1 MTNTSQQQ
9 SAEFHRDPLSLI
21 LQDTQTTDYRLQTGC
36 TYSRAP
42 HHHHHHQTLSLSGR
56 RFRRDRERQR
66 ETERD
71 RRSCAELQV
80 GAGGFMWI
88 YVDIY
93 RHGLLVPVFTALDL
107 VEPRTH
113 SCTPPSVSCPVEN
126 RWRTGGEQVKVKNR
140 WRTGEVK
147 NRWRTGEEQVENRW
161 RTSEGEEQ
169 VENRGSHVGPERVGP
184 GRPRTSDRSLL
195 HLLQRR

>member
-1 MTNTSQQQ
+1 M
-9 SAEFHRDPLSLI
+9 R
-21 LQDTQTTDYRLQTGC
+21 QTGV
-36 TYSRAP
+36 SRS
-42 HHHHHHQTLSLSGR
+42 HLLGMT
-56 RFRRDRERQR
+56 F
-66 ETERD
+66 
-71 RRSCAELQV
+71 LQV

-126 RWRTGGEQVKVKNR
+126 RWRTGEEQVENR

-147 NRWRTGEEQVENRW
+147 NRWRTGGEQVKVKNRW
-161 RTSEGEEQ
+161 RTGGEQRFPRRTRTGWTRTTPDLGSESPTSSPTTMTSRRIIWTSASQRTPASWRDTSTRRSASTRRTSCSARCNTGRDRVRDGQ
-169 VENRGSHVGPERVGP
+169 PEP
-184 GRPRTSDRSLL
+184 PRTP
-195 HLLQRR
+195 RRLS

>member
-126 RWRTGGEQVKVKNR
+126 RWRT
-140 WRTGEVK
+140 EV
-147 NRWRTGEEQVENRW
+147 
-161 RTSEGEEQ
+161 
-169 VENRGSHVGPERVGP
+169 P
-184 GRPRTSDRSLL
+184 TSDPNGLDPDDPGPRIGVSYIFSNDDDEQED
-195 HLLQRR
+195 HLDQRFSKDASQLERHKHEEKRFDPQDQLQCAV